1 MKRKILH
8 RRLVLLAAAAAVS
21 SCGFRLAGT
30 ERLDPAANRIYLATA
45 QPHSEFS
52 RALARYARLRGGVV
66 VDRRDAAD
74 IVVRILEDS
83 TGQRVLSVSAR
94 NLPREYEVFYLLR
107 FEAQQAGATV
117 LEGQELSA
125 QRSYTYDETEVL
137 GKAAEETRLRR
148 DLAEDLAQRVLR
160 RLIAAG
166 ANGA

>member
-1 MKRKILH
+1 MPRILH
-8 RRLVLLAAAAAVS
+8 RRLALLAVATIVAG
-21 SCGFRLAGT
+21 CGFRLAGT
-30 ERLDPAANRIYLATA
+30 ERLDPEANRIYLATS

-52 RALARYARLRGGVV
+52 RALSRYVRLRGGVI

-74 IVVRILEDS
+74 IVLRVLEDS

-94 NLPREYEVFYLLR
+94 NLPREYEVFYVLR
-107 FEAQQAGATV
+107 FDARQAGAPL
-117 LEGQELSA
+117 LEGQELNA
-125 QRSYTYDETEVL
+125 QRNYTYDETEVL

-166 ANGA
+166 SNGV